1 MKEIRIHGRGGM
13 GAVKAAEALVYAA
26 VMDNKYG
33 NSIPFF
39 GFERQGAP
47 VTAFVRISEEPIRPK
62 NRVYHPDILIVLDPT
77 IMNAVDVFDGVKDG
91 SMLILNSTHR
101 SEELDLPSQITKV
114 AVVDATK
121 IALERIGRPITNT
134 VMLGAFCKA
143 SGLVSVEEVA
153 KKVEELWGT
162 KNKEAL
168 YEGYEVSIVTDID
181 EGRKR

>member
-26 VMDNKYG
+26 IMDGKYG

-47 VTAFVRISEEPIRPK
+47 VTAFIRISDEPIRPK
-62 NRVYHPDILIVLDPT
+62 NRVYNPHILIVLDPT
-77 IMNAVDVFDGVKDG
+77 IMNAVNVFEGLREG
-91 SMLILNSTHR
+91 GTLILNTSQEAGELTLS
-101 SEELDLPSQITKV
+101 SEVKTV
-114 AVVDATK
+114 ATVDATK
-121 IALERIGRPITNT
+121 IALEIIGKPITNT

-143 SGLVSVEEVA
+143 TGMVSIEAVA
-153 KKVEELWGT
+153 EKVEELWGA

-168 YEGYEVSIVTDID
+168 YKGYEMAVIS
-181 EGRKR
+181 EL

>member
-26 VMDNKYG
+26 IMDGKYG

-47 VTAFVRISEEPIRPK
+47 VTAFIRISEQPIRPK
-62 NRVYHPDILIVLDPT
+62 NRVYEPHMVIVLDPT
-77 IMNAVDVFDGVKDG
+77 IMNAVDVFEGLQKNG
-91 SMLILNSTHR
+91 SLILNTSQAMEHLT
-101 SEELDLPSQITKV
+101 LPETVKTL
-114 AVVDATK
+114 ACVDATK
-121 IALERIGRPITNT
+121 IAQEVIGRPITNT

-143 SGLVSVEEVA
+143 TGLVSVDAVA
-153 KKVEELWGT
+153 QRVEQLWGT

-168 YEGYEVSIVTDID
+168 YRGYDAAVVAE
-181 EGRKR
+181 R

>member
-26 VMDNKYG
+26 IMDGKYG

-47 VTAFVRISEEPIRPK
+47 VTAFIRISDEPIRPK
-62 NRVYHPDILIVLDPT
+62 NRVYHPDILMVLDPT
-77 IMNAVDVFDGVKDG
+77 IMNAVNVFEGLKDG
-91 SMLILNSTHR
+91 GMLLLNTTHDVGAL
-101 SEELDLPSQITKV
+101 ELPETVKTV
-114 AVVDATK
+114 ATLDATA
-121 IALERIGRPITNT
+121 IALETIGKAITNT

-143 SGLVSVEEVA
+143 TGLVSIDAVA
-153 KKVEELWGT
+153 EKVEALWGA

-168 YEGYEVSIVTDID
+168 YKGYEAVTVVQC
-181 EGRKR
+181 

>member
-26 VMDNKYG
+26 VMDQKYG

-47 VTAFVRISEEPIRPK
+47 VTAFVRISEDPIRPK
-62 NRVYHPDILIVLDPT
+62 NRVYHPDIIIVLDPT
-77 IMNAVDVFDGVKDG
+77 IMNAVNVFEGVKENG
-91 SMLILNSTHR
+91 VLVLNTTHKP
-101 SEELDLPSQITKV
+101 EELNLPKEISKV
-114 AVVDATK
+114 AVLDATK
-121 IALERIGRPITNT
+121 IALDLIGRPITNT

-143 SGLVSVEEVA
+143 TGLVSVDEVA
-153 KKVEELWGT
+153 KKVEELWGA

-168 YEGYEVSIVTDID
+168 YQGYESVVVKELDGG
-181 EGRKR
+181 EW

>member
-1 MKEIRIHGRGGM
+1 MTEIRIHGRGGM

-26 VMDNKYG
+26 VMDQKYG

-62 NRVYHPDILIVLDPT
+62 NRVYHPDIIIVLDPT
-77 IMNAVDVFDGVKDG
+77 IMNAVNVFEGVKENG
-91 SMLILNSTHR
+91 VLVLNTTHKP
-101 SEELDLPSQITKV
+101 EELNLPKEISKV
-114 AVVDATK
+114 AVLDATK
-121 IALERIGRPITNT
+121 IALDLIGRPITNT

-143 SGLVSVEEVA
+143 TGLVSVDEVA
-153 KKVEELWGT
+153 KKVEELWGA

-168 YEGYEVSIVTDID
+168 YQGYESVVVKELDGG
-181 EGRKR
+181 EW

>member
-26 VMDNKYG
+26 VMEGKYG

-47 VTAFVRISEEPIRPK
+47 VTAFVRISEDPIRPK
-62 NRVYHPDILIVLDPT
+62 NRVYHPDVIIVLDPT
-77 IMNAVDVFDGVKDG
+77 IMKAVNVFEGVKEG
-91 SMLILNSTHR
+91 GILVLNTAHEP
-101 SEELDLPSQITKV
+101 EELDIPKKIASVTV
-114 AVVDATK
+114 ADATK
-121 IALERIGRPITNT
+121 IALDMIGRPITNT

-143 SGLVSVEEVA
+143 TGLVSVDEVA
-153 KKVEELWGT
+153 GKVEELWGT

-168 YEGYEVSIVTDID
+168 YKGYESAVTAAV
-181 EGRKR
+181 R

>member
-13 GAVKAAEALVYAA
+13 GSVKAAEALVYAA
-26 VMDNKYG
+26 IMDGKYG

-62 NRVYHPDILIVLDPT
+62 NRVYTPDIVLILDPT
-77 IMNAVDVFDGVKDG
+77 IMNAVNVFEGLKTG
-91 SMLILNSTHR
+91 GMLVLNTAKTP
-101 SEELDLPSQITKV
+101 EELHLPE
-114 AVVDATK
+114 AVGTAALLDATA
-121 IALERIGRPITNT
+121 IALETIGKAITNT

-143 SGLVSVEEVA
+143 SGLVSVDAVA
-153 KKVEELWGT
+153 EKVEALWGT

-168 YEGYEVSIVTDID
+168 YQGYEKAVVSELVCSKK
-181 EGRKR
+181 G

>member
-26 VMDNKYG
+26 VMAGKYG

-62 NRVYHPDILIVLDPT
+62 NRVYHPDIIIVLDPT
-77 IMNAVDVFDGVKDG
+77 IMNAVNVFEGVKEG
-91 SMLILNSTHR
+91 GILVLNTTHDPKDMEIPKNIA
-101 SEELDLPSQITKV
+101 SVT
-114 AVVDATK
+114 VVDATK
-121 IALERIGRPITNT
+121 IALDMIGRPITNT

-143 SGLVSVEEVA
+143 TGLVSVDEVA
-153 KKVEELWGT
+153 KKVEELWGA

-168 YEGYEVSIVTDID
+168 YKGYEAAVTA
-181 EGRKR
+181 EAR